1 MNHYEILTLFS
12 AKFSEEEIV
21 PVASRVTKLVGDL
34 GGQVTKEEHLG
45 RRRLAYPIDHAKQ
58 GYYEFVQF
66 ELDAEKM
73 ASLERSLRL
82 DQDVIRHQVI
92 KLTVRR
98 PEVVAAE
105 LALQEKLRSKRLA
118 ETQAAEAKPAP
129 PEPVEPVKPQTEAE
143 RQASLKAL
151 DEKLEEIL
159 TQDIVK

>member
-12 AKFSEEEIV
+12 AKFSEEEIGG
-21 PVASRVTKLVGDL
+21 VAGRVTKLISDL
-34 GGQVTKEEHLG
+34 GGRVAKEEHLG

-58 GYYEFVQF
+58 GYYELVQF
-66 ELDAEKM
+66 ELDADKL

-92 KLTVRR
+92 RLTIRR
-98 PEVVAAE
+98 PEIVAAE
-105 LALQEKLRSKRLA
+105 LALQEKLRSRHLA
-118 ETQAAEAKPAP
+118 ETQAAEVKVA
-129 PEPVEPVKPQTEAE
+129 PEPPAEPIKPQTEEE